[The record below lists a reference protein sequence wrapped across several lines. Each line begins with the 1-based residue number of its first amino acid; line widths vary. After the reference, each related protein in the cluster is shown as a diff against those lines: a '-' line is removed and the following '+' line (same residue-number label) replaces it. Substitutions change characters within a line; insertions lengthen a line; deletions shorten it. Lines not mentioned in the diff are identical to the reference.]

1 MSLFIVRH
9 QHSAETCP
17 ARDPIMGQMLVKHL
31 SPRNAGQYGVTIHG
45 DGVVDGQH
53 TLYLIVE
60 AEDPGRVEE
69 FMQPFRQA
77 GSVDVMP
84 ASTCEAVV
92 ARAGC

>member
-1 MSLFIVRH
+1 MSLFVVRH

-17 ARDPIMGQMLVKHL
+17 ARDANMGQMLLKHL
-31 SPRNAGQYGVTIHG
+31 SPRNASQYGVTIYG

-60 AEDPGRVEE
+60 ADHSSQVEE
-69 FMQPFRQA
+69 FMKPFRQA
-77 GSVDVMP
+77 GSVEVMP